1 MKLWKFCDLSIFSC
15 SFIFAANVAFK
26 PVFVRKNEIVHT
38 HKLLP
43 NENVADRTKCVVS
56 RWKGWSDCEGSC
68 EFAQRFRNRD
78 VVRPPFPAKDG
89 RTGEFVLSNC
99 PHLYEVE
106 RCMPKTCG
114 DESPFAKG
122 PPITHIKRAQSR
134 FSASSQEEDEEANE
148 ERTQRIGT
156 SKQLNVTKQDQQQM
170 KRKKLAGIGIHAGRA
185 NRLECDYQNSN
196 CCKIVRSTCPHGAKP
211 TSSLIRWYRKKDDQ
225 FCRPY
230 RYAVCIDVNEDA
242 FASENECLD
251 ACFSDVEKAVL
262 PAFRII

>member
-1 MKLWKFCDLSIFSC
+1 MKMLLTVLLQLLITRF
-15 SFIFAANVAFK
+15 N
-26 PVFVRKNEIVHT
+26 FVT
-38 HKLLP
+38 G
-43 NENVADRTKCVVS
+43 TKCVVS

-106 RCMPKTCG
+106 RCMPKAC
-114 DESPFAKG
+114 
-122 PPITHIKRAQSR
+122 
-134 FSASSQEEDEEANE
+134 EEDEEANA
-148 ERTQRIGT
+148 ERTPPIGS
-156 SKQLNVTKQDQQQM
+156 SKQLNVTKQEQQQM

-185 NRLECDYQNSN
+185 TRLECGSQNSN
-196 CCKIVRSTCPHGAKP
+196 CCKIVRSACPYGAKP
-211 TSSLIRWYRKKDDQ
+211 TSTLIRWYRKKDDQ

-230 RYAVCIDVNEDA
+230 RYAVCTDVNEGA